1 MHSDFDCMFAYDI
14 NRVSWVMFKATSA
27 EISQKSRIESVKFV
41 QPAQSPI
48 YTASF
53 GLLRSRYI
61 LESLA
66 DSKESLHCIRVTEEY
81 KVGFF
86 SSDVVGADEVDSL
99 HPATNKI
106 DAKRQNLL
114 IEAFVII
121 ISLSNL

>member
-1 MHSDFDCMFAYDI
+1 MFAYDI

-114 IEAFVII
+114 IVAFVII

>member
-1 MHSDFDCMFAYDI
+1 M
-14 NRVSWVMFKATSA
+14 
-27 EISQKSRIESVKFV
+27 
-41 QPAQSPI
+41 
-48 YTASF
+48 
-53 GLLRSRYI
+53 
-61 LESLA
+61 
-66 DSKESLHCIRVTEEY
+66 TEEY